1 MIVGGCPKEMTF
13 GPCGGVRSDETCEVD
28 ARPCPFL
35 GPSSTPWPAPR
46 LAIVGPVHARG
57 LPVAWPTPVTI
68 VDVRVPSTWSG
79 DERRLWHRIA
89 SGLGGCVALIGEHVD
104 NSRRDDDAGPVD
116 AAVAVEILASHEV
129 PAIVTITGRDRDL
142 EAARGQMVR
151 LAAAGATAVHCVTG
165 DHPAALGIDRSAWF
179 GAEAVTLARLAADLG
194 LVATVGESPA
204 SPGRRAERVA
214 IKAAAGATACVLNHA
229 GDVAELVAFADECRQ
244 LGTAIAMVA
253 PIPMV
258 GDLDALAGLAQFPGL
273 RVPDRFVEIMAGSS
287 DHVQTAVDTAAL
299 MAAELV
305 ASGRFVGVNLSGGA
319 AGTDPVVRIETTRRF
334 IDAIHAEYDG
344 QRP

>member
-1 MIVGGCPKEMTF
+1 MVAGGCPKEMRF
-13 GPCGGVRSDETCEVD
+13 GPCGGVRDDETCEVD
-28 ARPCPFL
+28 ARPCPFF
-35 GPSSTPWPAPR
+35 GPSSAPAPGLR
-46 LAIVGPVHARG
+46 QAIVDPVRVLG
-57 LPVAWPTPVTI
+57 IPGTWPTPVTI
-68 VDVRVPSTWSG
+68 VDVRVPSAWSG
-79 DERRLWHRIA
+79 DERRLWHRIGA
-89 SGLGGCVALIGEHVD
+89 GLSGCVALIGEHAD
-104 NSRRDDDAGPVD
+104 NSRREDDAGPID
-116 AAVAVEILASHEV
+116 ATVAVEILASHDV
-129 PAIVTITGRDRDL
+129 PAIVTLTGRDRDL
-142 EAARGQMVR
+142 EAAHHQMVR
-151 LAAAGATAVHCVTG
+151 LAVAGASAIHCVTG
-165 DHPAALGIDRSAWF
+165 DHPAALGIARPAWF
-179 GAEAVTLARLAADLG
+179 GAEAVTLARMAADLG
-194 LVATVGESPA
+194 LVATVAESPA

-214 IKAAAGATACVLNHA
+214 LKAAAGASACVLNHA
-229 GDVAELVAFADECRQ
+229 GDVADLVAFADECRQ

-319 AGTDPVVRIETTRRF
+319 AGTDPFVRIETTRRF